1 LLMDFLNAR
10 LVFVLGASLYFVS
23 SYLAFTSNA
32 EALKL
37 AYVASALQGIAYGW
51 TYSCTNTMVGHY
63 YGRKAY
69 PKLSGMYI
77 FLTSAIASPAGLV
90 GGMIFDRFG
99 SYAKSFEL
107 DAALAAV
114 GIVAIVFAAMPTP
127 RETVRV
133 AIAEPEA
140 A

>member
-1 LLMDFLNAR
+1 
-10 LVFVLGASLYFVS
+10 
-23 SYLAFTSNA
+23 
-32 EALKL
+32 KL

-90 GGMIFDRFG
+90 GGMIFDRYG
-99 SYAKSFEL
+99 SYVKSFEL
-107 DAALAAV
+107 NAALAIVA
-114 GIVAIVFAAMPTP
+114 IVAIVFAAMPSP
-127 RETVRV
+127 REAVPV
-133 AIAEPEA
+133 GVAEPEVA
-140 A
+140 